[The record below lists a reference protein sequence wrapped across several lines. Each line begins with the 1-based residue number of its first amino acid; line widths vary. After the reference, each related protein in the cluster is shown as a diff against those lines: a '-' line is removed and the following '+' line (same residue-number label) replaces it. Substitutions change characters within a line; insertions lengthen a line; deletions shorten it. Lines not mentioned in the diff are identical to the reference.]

1 MLGWFA
7 CKICISFLTV
17 TESSDGGMG
26 KQPKNPYKVAYIL
39 YCNQVNDLTV
49 KKGTPSICQGLH
61 DTFQ

>member
-1 MLGWFA
+1 MLGWFS

-26 KQPKNPYKVAYIL
+26 KLPKKPYKVAYIF
-39 YCNQVNDLTV
+39 YCNNQVNDLTV
-49 KKGTPSICQGLH
+49 KKGICQGLH

>member
-26 KQPKNPYKVAYIL
+26 KLPKKTLVAYIL
-39 YCNQVNDLTV
+39 YYNQVNDLTV

>member
-1 MLGWFA
+1 M
-7 CKICISFLTV
+7 

-26 KQPKNPYKVAYIL
+26 KLPKNPYKVAYIF